1 MINQNKNIVN
11 TTPLLFF
18 GTPLFAVPA
27 LEALVKNGYSVVGVV
42 TRPDEPAGRDQ
53 IITPPPVKVTAKRLG
68 IPVFQPEGFDAKQF
82 AEEVPSAELFV
93 VAAYGKIIPH
103 SILNLA
109 PRGTLNIHP
118 SLLPKWRGP
127 SPIQSAIMAGDERT
141 GVSIMLLDELM
152 DHGPIMAQRTIPL
165 PPRATYPVLHD
176 TLAELG
182 AAMLVE
188 TIPDYLSEKISPVAQ
203 NDERATFSKILKRN
217 DGRAVWD
224 RPAESIDRMVR
235 ALNPWPGV
243 WTIWPGT
250 NIYRLKIEEA
260 LAVTDTP
267 APGSAGYV
275 WHNENFPL
283 LVKTGHGSLAIKK
296 AILGG
301 RRSLTDAELARGYSA
316 IIGAT
321 LV

>member
-1 MINQNKNIVN
+1 MINENKTIVN
-11 TTPLLFF
+11 TPLIFF

-27 LEALVKNGYSVVGVV
+27 LEALVKNGYSIVGVV
-42 TRPDEPAGRDQ
+42 TRPDEPAGRNQ
-53 IITPPPVKVTAKRLG
+53 ILTPPPVKIAAERLG
-68 IPVFQPEGFDAKQF
+68 IPVFQPEGFDAKHF
-82 AEEVPSAELFV
+82 AEEIPAAELFI
-93 VAAYGKIIPH
+93 VAAYGKIIPQ

-127 SPIQSAIMAGDERT
+127 SPIQSAIMAGDEHT

-152 DHGPIMAQRTIPL
+152 DHGPIVAQRTVPL
-165 PPRATYPVLHD
+165 PPRATYPLLHD

-182 AAMLVE
+182 AIMLIE
-188 TIPDYLSEKISPVAQ
+188 TIPPYLAGKIKPVMQ
-203 NDERATFSKILKRN
+203 NDEQATFSKILKRN
-217 DGRAVWD
+217 DGRALWD

-250 NIYRLKIEEA
+250 IIYRLKIEEA

-267 APGSAGYV
+267 AQGSAGYV
-275 WHNENFPL
+275 WQNENFPL
-283 LVKTGHGSLAIKK
+283 LVKTGHGSLAIQK
-296 AILGG
+296 AILEG
-301 RRSLTDAELARGYSA
+301 RRPLTGVELARGYPA
-316 IIGAT
+316 MIGAT